1 MAAKLTG
8 KLLAIMLLEQT
19 PNIWISELRLF
30 RPKTKYF
37 FERPKKEMFLLQ
49 NCIAIVLM
57 CRGYFHIH
65 KRMIMLVLCTARSI
79 SGGVACS

>member
-19 PNIWISELRLF
+19 PNIWILELRLF
-30 RPKTKYF
+30 KQINKYF

-49 NCIAIVLM
+49 NCIACQINFRAI
-57 CRGYFHIH
+57 CI
-65 KRMIMLVLCTARSI
+65 I
-79 SGGVACS
+79 